1 MNAVGGARIV
11 VGAMGTTGAEG
22 TMGAGR
28 AAGIIGD
35 GEVAGTGTP
44 EVEPKVRGSLVET
57 WVPAGDDQG
66 CVRALAAVEAHR
78 AAQPTGV
85 QQPRAGSWHGL
96 K

>member
-1 MNAVGGARIV
+1 MNAVGGARV
-11 VGAMGTTGAEG
+11 MVGAMG

-35 GEVAGTGTP
+35 GEVVGTGTP
-44 EVEPKVRGSLVET
+44 EVEPKVWGSLVET

-78 AAQPTGV
+78 AAQPAGV